1 MAISVRLEIYITD
14 ILYISLLRCSP
25 FPFQSLH
32 NQFSQYL
39 FNFHPEVDFSRLLCL
54 VVCFFAISFTS
65 RFSSPTYL
73 CLCLLAINCMHFYRW
88 LFVYLFVC
96 FRTVAGT
103 FDKVALSQM
112 FFLHSTE
119 AWKEKIKVDEQDKS
133 AQEKNWFWKK
143 TVHSTQN
150 QGGVEP
156 ERHFLNLNFSQKS
169 ITTYWRRLRGGLS
182 WFILGSYLIS
192 ILVPASPI
200 WSLDLGKDGLEQAGQ
215 ARQIPKPG
223 LFKFFAFFSKA
234 AGGKRWVG
242 GASRKP

>member
-14 ILYISLLRCSP
+14 ILCISLLRCSP

-39 FNFHPEVDFSRLLCL
+39 FNFHPEIDFSRLLCL

-73 CLCLLAINCMHFYRW
+73 YLCLLAINCMHFYRW

-112 FFLHSTE
+112 FVLHSTE
-119 AWKEKIKVDEQDKS
+119 AWKEKIKVDEQDNC
-133 AQEKNWFWKK
+133 AQEKKNWFWKNSSFY
-143 TVHSTQN
+143 TESRWCWSR
-150 QGGVEP
+150 EA
-156 ERHFLNLNFSQKS
+156 FSQSQLFPEIHHHILKKVK
-169 ITTYWRRLRGGLS
+169 RGLVMIYPRILS
-182 WFILGSYLIS
+182 DLHLGACQPHLIS
-192 ILVPASPI
+192 
-200 WSLDLGKDGLEQAGQ
+200 WSGKGW
-215 ARQIPKPG
+215 PG
-223 LFKFFAFFSKA
+223 T
-234 AGGKRWVG
+234 
-242 GASRKP
+242 SRPG